1 MSTEEWESLCDHC
14 GKCCLVKLEDE
25 DTGEIAV
32 TSVVCELMD
41 LKARCCSSYNQRCSL
56 VADCIDLKQH
66 NFTEYKWLPE
76 TCAYRLL
83 NDGKSLPSWHPLIS
97 RTSETVVIAGES
109 IISYAVKESQVEDYE
124 DHIIGWLD

>member
-1 MSTEEWESLCDHC
+1 MSTEEWEALCDHC

-25 DTGEIAV
+25 DSGEIAL

-41 LKARCCSSYNQRCSL
+41 LKARCCSRYNERCSL

-83 NDGKSLPSWHPLIS
+83 HDGKSLPSWHPLIS
-97 RTSETVVIAGES
+97 GTSETVVITGES